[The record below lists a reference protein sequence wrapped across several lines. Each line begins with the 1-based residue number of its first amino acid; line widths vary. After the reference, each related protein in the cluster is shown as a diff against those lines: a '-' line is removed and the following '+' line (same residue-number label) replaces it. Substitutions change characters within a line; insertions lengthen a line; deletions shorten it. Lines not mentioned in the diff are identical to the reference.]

1 MLCQYLYD
9 FFEVLGIIVRLC
21 LQEGCR
27 YNALHVAAR
36 SHNAEMCD
44 LILKAISDPEFIK
57 LLYGDE
63 CPENIEGRKN
73 ILLDLYLNTPGKGS
87 NETPLHFACRD
98 CALDCVEVLTAY
110 PQCDRNCK
118 NKYGETPSMIIEERP
133 YLPEEYKNKF
143 RTLLNENFYVPV
155 LRAEDNCMEPV
166 IGEPFSPTSP
176 PNLNGNPL
184 KPRLEIHA
192 YAGPMEKQEA
202 EAFRKVWKKPART
215 LKNNIDPLV
224 TMRFRDMDKGLERLG
239 KTLANKYSVEWRE
252 YWPFLNSFADITTVE
267 GLELLE
273 KYLAYRTT
281 VEYNNSPI
289 VSPDVSSDD
298 KTNSHNLSDLCRAFQ
313 AFHLEDSPS
322 QIVHPFLYVEKSCR
336 VFANRIAQAVL
347 NLLETEQNSITQ
359 TLKSEMK
366 HLEQSMASYMDDVR
380 FVCVNF
386 NVVHSRLGALISN
399 RLKDDITLRNKIEML
414 LEKCNKRL
422 DYFSSDDESVNHR
435 VLLKKKSTST
445 SKQVVCLLQ
454 SILDG
459 SDLLQIDLNNEA
471 DCMAAWKDAKPC
483 ECIWQIRGS
492 KKTSSLSRNNS
503 IKHTLRRI
511 KIKLKFDE
519 GDTPQQI
526 SDDSNKETSG
536 SDDEEFFTPPSS
548 PTMLHDCEDE
558 ESFDDSQLPDKD
570 VFIEG

>member
-1 MLCQYLYD
+1 MVCCKS
-9 FFEVLGIIVRLC
+9 FVC

-27 YNALHVAAR
+27 YNALHVATR
-36 SHNAEMCD
+36 SNNAAMCS
-44 LILKAISDPEFIK
+44 LILETISDPEFIK

-63 CPENIEGRKN
+63 CPENIECRRN

-87 NETPLHFACRD
+87 NETPLHFAVKD
-98 CALDCVEVLTAY
+98 CAIDCVEVLTAY
-110 PQCDRNCK
+110 PQCDRYCK
-118 NKYGETPSMIIEERP
+118 NKYGETPSMIIEKRSN
-133 YLPEEYKNKF
+133 LPDDYKNKY
-143 RTLLNENFYVPV
+143 RTLLNDNFYVPV
-155 LRAEDNCMEPV
+155 LRAEDNCTEPV

-215 LKNNIDPLV
+215 LKNNIDPLI
-224 TMRFRDMDKGLERLG
+224 TMRFRDMEKGLERLG
-239 KTLANKYSVEWRE
+239 KTLANKYRVEWKE
-252 YWPFLNSFADITTVE
+252 YWPFLNSFADITTIE
-267 GLELLE
+267 GLDLFE

-281 VEYNNSPI
+281 IEYSNSSI
-289 VSPDVSSDD
+289 VSPD
-298 KTNSHNLSDLCRAFQ
+298 KTASNNLSDLCRAFQ

-322 QIVHPFLYVEKSCR
+322 QIPQPFLYVEKSCR

-359 TLKSEMK
+359 TLKSEVK

-386 NVVHSRLGALISN
+386 NVVHSRLGALISA
-399 RLKDDITLRNKIEML
+399 RLKGDISLRNKIEVL
-414 LEKCNKRL
+414 LDKCNKRL
-422 DYFSSDDESVNHR
+422 DYFSSDDESMNHK

-454 SILDG
+454 TILDG

-483 ECIWQIRGS
+483 ECIWQVKGS
-492 KKTSSLSRNNS
+492 KKSSSLSRNS
-503 IKHTLRRI
+503 SLKLGLRRI
-511 KIKLKFDE
+511 NIKLKFDE
-519 GDTPQQI
+519 DDPPQQI
-526 SDDSNKETSG
+526 SDDSNKET
-536 SDDEEFFTPPSS
+536 DDEEFFTPPSS
-548 PTMLHDCEDE
+548 PTMFQDDEDE
-558 ESFDDSQLPDKD
+558 DSFDDSLLPDKD